1 MTRPKADLT
10 ALALPKGEPPQAPAP
25 TEATPATVAT
35 AGPAPS
41 PPPASDPKGYAHTL
55 SLRLTAEQYRRLRRY
70 VASEE
75 DRTGRRVTHQG
86 VIELALAEFLDAR
99 GG

>member
-1 MTRPKADLT
+1 
-10 ALALPKGEPPQAPAP
+10 
-25 TEATPATVAT
+25 
-35 AGPAPS
+35 
-41 PPPASDPKGYAHTL
+41 L

-86 VIELALAEFLDAR
+86 VIELALAEFLEAR